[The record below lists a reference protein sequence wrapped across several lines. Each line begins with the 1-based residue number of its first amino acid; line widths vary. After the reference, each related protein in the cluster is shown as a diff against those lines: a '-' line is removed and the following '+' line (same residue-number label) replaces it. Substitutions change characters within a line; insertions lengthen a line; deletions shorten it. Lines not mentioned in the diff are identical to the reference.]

1 MWKETPMFTLVR
13 AELHARV
20 RSVSALAGGS
30 FVLLL
35 VLAGTYSAYGGEQAF
50 GKAFG
55 SGHTPALFSAF
66 AGSSDANIFAPA
78 SFLAFGFTHPL
89 FLVLALAGAVSVGVG
104 AVAGDVESG
113 RAELLY
119 SLPVRRT
126 LIFDAR
132 AVAGAIGVVA
142 VVGAAVAGAEV
153 GRLIS
158 GDLAG
163 VSPLVPLRVALQ
175 LLPLLALFAA
185 IAFAVSAVA
194 RTRGEA
200 LGLAVG
206 APAAAYLVNVVSL
219 LWSKV
224 SFVGRIDPFHYFQAT
239 RAATAVSIWDALGLL
254 TASVVVYLAGR
265 SWLGHR
271 DLA

>member
-1 MWKETPMFTLVR
+1 MLALIR
-13 AELHARV
+13 AELHARA
-20 RSVSALAGGS
+20 RSVAALAGGS

-35 VLAGTYSAYGGEQAF
+35 VLAGTYSAYGGEAAF

-66 AGSSDANIFAPA
+66 AGTSDGNIFAPA
-78 SFLAFGFTHPL
+78 SFLSFGFTHPL

-132 AVAGAIGVVA
+132 AIAGAIAVLVV
-142 VVGAAVAGAEV
+142 VCAAVIGAEV

-158 GDLAG
+158 HDLSD
-163 VSPLVPLRVALQ
+163 VSALVPVRVAVQ

-185 IAFAVSAVA
+185 IAFTVSAMS

-200 LGLAVG
+200 MGLAIA
-206 APAAAYLVNVVSL
+206 APAAAYLANVVSL
-219 LWSKV
+219 LWSKA
-224 SFVGRIDPFHYFQAT
+224 SFIGRIDPFHYFQAT
-239 RAATAVSIWDALGLL
+239 RAATAINGWDAVGLL
-254 TASVVVYLAGR
+254 VAAALVYVVGR
-265 SWLGHR
+265 AWLGRR

>member
-1 MWKETPMFTLVR
+1 MLALVR

-20 RSVSALAGGS
+20 RSVAALAGGS

-35 VLAGTYSAYGGEQAF
+35 VLAGTYSAYGGEKAF

-55 SGHTPALFSAF
+55 AGHAPALFSAF
-66 AGSSDANIFAPA
+66 AGSSDVNIFAPA
-78 SFLAFGFTHPL
+78 SFLSFGFTHPL

-132 AVAGAIGVVA
+132 AVAGTIAVVA
-142 VVGAAVAGAEV
+142 VVGAAVVGAEV
-153 GRLIS
+153 GRMIS
-158 GDLAG
+158 GDLSA
-163 VSPLVPLRVALQ
+163 VSPWVPIRVSLQ

-185 IAFAVSAVA
+185 VAFAVSAIS
-194 RTRGEA
+194 RSRSEA
-200 LGLAVG
+200 MGLAVA
-206 APAAAYLVNVVSL
+206 APATAYLLNVVSL
-219 LWSKV
+219 LWSKA
-224 SFVGRIDPFHYFQAT
+224 SFIGRADPFHYFQAT
-239 RAATAVSIWDALGLL
+239 RAATALSGRDALGLL
-254 TASVVVYLAGR
+254 AVSAVVYVAGR
-265 SWLGHR
+265 SWLGRR

>member
-1 MWKETPMFTLVR
+1 MLALVK
-13 AELHARV
+13 AELHARA
-20 RSVSALAGGS
+20 RSVAALAGGS

-35 VLAGTYSAYGGEQAF
+35 VLAGTYSAYGGEKAF

-55 SGHTPALFSAF
+55 SGHAPSLFSAF
-66 AGSSDANIFAPA
+66 AGTSDVNIFAPA
-78 SFLAFGFTHPL
+78 SFLSFGFTHPL

-126 LIFDAR
+126 LIYDAR
-132 AVAGAIGVVA
+132 AIAGAMAVVA
-142 VVGAAVAGAEV
+142 VVSAAVIGAEV
-153 GRLIS
+153 GRLVS
-158 GDLAG
+158 RDLSD
-163 VSPLVPLRVALQ
+163 VSPLVPLRVAVQ

-185 IAFAVSAVA
+185 IAFTASAMC
-194 RTRGEA
+194 RTRSEA
-200 LGLAVG
+200 MGLAVA
-206 APAAAYLVNVVSL
+206 APAAAYLANVVSL
-219 LWSKV
+219 LWSRA

-239 RAATAVSIWDALGLL
+239 RAATAISGRDAAGLL
-254 TASVVVYLAGR
+254 IGSGIVYFVGR
-265 SWLGHR
+265 AWLGRR

>member
-1 MWKETPMFTLVR
+1 MLPLIK
-13 AELHARV
+13 AELRARA
-20 RSVSALAGGS
+20 RSVAALAGGS

-35 VLAGTYSAYGGEQAF
+35 LLAGTYSAYGGEKAF

-55 SGHTPALFSAF
+55 SGHAPALFSAF

-78 SFLAFGFTHPL
+78 SFLSFGFTHPL
-89 FLVLALAGAVSVGVG
+89 FLVLALASAVSVGVG

-126 LIFDAR
+126 LIYDAR
-132 AVAGAIGVVA
+132 AIAGTVA
-142 VVGAAVAGAEV
+142 VSAVVCAAVVGAEV
-153 GRLIS
+153 GRLVS
-158 GDLAG
+158 HDLSG
-163 VSPLVPLRVALQ
+163 VSPLVPIRVAVQ

-185 IAFAVSAVA
+185 IAFTASATS

-200 LGLAVG
+200 MGLAVA
-206 APAAAYLVNVVSL
+206 APAAAYLANLVSL
-219 LWSKV
+219 LWSKA
-224 SFVGRIDPFHYFQAT
+224 SFIGRVDPFHYFLAT
-239 RAATAVSIWDALGLL
+239 RAATAISGWDAIGLL
-254 TASVVVYLAGR
+254 TASALVYLVGR
-265 SWLGHR
+265 TWLGRR